1 MKEPKLAFKQL
12 AENELNLYIYDEV
25 TDEAYDWWTG
35 TENQSNSQ
43 YIANRLDENPRAEKI
58 NIFINSYGGDV
69 KEGLAIYN
77 LLKRHTARVFVFID
91 GFACSVASVIAMAG
105 DEITIGEN
113 ALMMIHH
120 AWTYACGN
128 SNELRKAA
136 DDLEVIDKAATGT
149 YLSRAGDK
157 LTPEKLSE
165 LLDAET
171 WLNAEQA
178 LEYGLVDKIA
188 GREIEDEKTKA
199 QNRLNAAKQAAE
211 DDAKIKMQERNNK
224 IMNALRVVT
233 TKINGGI

>member
-12 AENELNLYIYDEV
+12 AENELSLYIYDDV
-25 TDEAYDWWTG
+25 TDQIYDWWTG
-35 TENQSNSQ
+35 EENKSNSQ
-43 YIANRLDENPRAEKI
+43 YIANRLDENPNAEKI
-58 NIFINSYGGDV
+58 NIYINSYGGDV

-77 LLKRHTARVFVFID
+77 LLKRHPARVFVFID
-91 GFACSVASVIAMAG
+91 GFACSVASVIAMSG

-120 AWTYACGN
+120 AWTCACGN
-128 SNELRKAA
+128 PNELRKVA

-157 LTPEKLSE
+157 LTSEKLSK
-165 LLDAET
+165 LLDDET
-171 WLNAEQA
+171 WLDAEQA
-178 LEYGLVDKIA
+178 LEYGLADKIA
-188 GREIEDEKTKA
+188 GREENEETKA

-224 IMNALRVVT
+224 IMNALRKTT
-233 TKINGGI
+233 TKINGGM